1 MKETISKLHK
11 NRLFTLLVWLIMT
24 FIAIIVA
31 PNVTDTLQSYS
42 QPTYSQ
48 SSQPAQAQQLRKD
61 WGYGLGQA
69 STVNVVYNN
78 PKGKITPQQQT
89 KIDTA
94 LNKLKQ
100 HQSFYSIKKIVTLN
114 TNVAGQQQLLS
125 KDGSTQ
131 IATLD
136 IDAKSNTLRVLT
148 NELVNEVKVSGL
160 QSYITSPEIV
170 RDVNNEKT
178 AQVTNIVLI
187 TLFAVSI
194 LIVGIYF
201 RSLLAPLISF
211 ITLFASF
218 VVSFSLSTILAKHF
232 GFAYNQYVPL
242 EIGIATVVI
251 GTIWNVYIYRK
262 LRSVLALQREAR
274 YATKQTIDD
283 LRFPITVVGSALAL
297 IFACCGFINY
307 DQLQSLWTLGVTY
320 VVLMLATLTLNAVF
334 LAALGESLFWP
345 SNAPLTAMKSHFWT
359 QATEF
364 SLWQPIASFMVV
376 LYLTLPFIYFYHTSL
391 NYSPMTNVTQT
402 NQAVKG
408 AHVLQAHFSE
418 GKATPITIYLK
429 NNQPL
434 DNEKY
439 LQHLDQLT
447 SKLQHTKGVSAA
459 YSLTQPSG
467 MPIEKY
473 YVSNQLQSI
482 GLNAKQATGQ
492 LSQASTGIQTSGSN
506 LNLSTLKQQVKD
518 MQQLVK
524 KSNQI
529 VEDSSSLASQVNS
542 VAANAS
548 VSVQQ
553 GASRRVRLYQQKI
566 NELNQSLQSVSAG
579 ISQLNAE
586 GSVIQNYG
594 QNSAN
599 NLQSYSQQ
607 ISQVQKQLKQ
617 VSSQV
622 HSSTDQ
628 LNNIYDYLNG
638 LQKSGAANVYYITK
652 AQLAD
657 TDFLQTM
664 LNYTSQDKKITT
676 IQVVLKN
683 APSSKNNVQQVKTLE
698 DQVNLQLRG
707 TPLSADKV
715 AFSGE
720 PVTQAIN
727 QSKYSHHFVTLL
739 AIVIIGILAT
749 VFIVSRSILQPLY
762 WTVAFVMSAATG
774 FQLTYLT
781 MHYVTGTNQFDWQ
794 VPMLAVSILT
804 AIAAWQIIALGLSF
818 RYTELSLLEWIRP
831 TMASYGKIVRYI
843 LLVVIA
849 LAIGLTFGASFAM
862 IETALIVIYTV
873 CVYYLILPMIV
884 SSMGKLAVTLPNKKN
899 ILKNK

>member
-1 MKETISKLHK
+1 MKETIAKLHK
-11 NRLFTLLVWLIMT
+11 NRLFTLLVWLIIT
-24 FIAIIVA
+24 FIAIITA

-42 QPTYSQ
+42 QPTFSKD
-48 SSQPAQAQQLRKD
+48 SQPAQAQQLRND
-61 WGYGLGQA
+61 WGYSLGKA
-69 STVNVVYNN
+69 STINVVYTN
-78 PKGKITPQQQT
+78 PNGKITAKQQT
-89 KIDTA
+89 KIDNA
-94 LNKLKQ
+94 LNKLKA
-100 HQSFYSIKKIVTLN
+100 HQSFYSIKKIVTIN
-114 TNVAGQQQLLS
+114 TNVAGKQQLLS

-131 IATLD
+131 IASLD
-136 IDAKSNTLRVLT
+136 IDPKSSTLRVLT
-148 NELVNEVKVSGL
+148 NELVGEVQVPGL
-160 QSYITSPEIV
+160 KSYVTSPEIV

-178 AQVTNIVLI
+178 AQVTNIILI
-187 TLFAVSI
+187 TLFVVSM

-201 RSLLAPLISF
+201 RSLFAPVISF
-211 ITLFASF
+211 ITLFAAF
-218 VVSFSLSTILAKHF
+218 TTSFSISTALAKHF
-232 GFAYNQYVPL
+232 HFAFTQYTPL

-251 GTIWNVYIYRK
+251 GTIWNIYIYRK

-274 YATKQTIDD
+274 YATQQTIAD
-283 LRFPITVVGSALAL
+283 LRFPITIVGSALAI

-307 DQLQSLWTLGVTY
+307 DQLQSLWVLGITY
-320 VVLMLATLTLNAVF
+320 VVLMLAVLTLNAVF
-334 LAALGESLFWP
+334 LAALGESIFWP
-345 SNAPLTAMKSHFWT
+345 SSAPLSAMKSHFWNR
-359 QATEF
+359 ATDF
-364 SLWQPIASFMVV
+364 SLWQPIAAFLVV

-391 NYSPMTNVTQT
+391 NFSPMTNLTQT

-408 AHVLQAHFSE
+408 AHVLQAHFSQ
-418 GKATPITIYLK
+418 GKTTPITIYLK
-429 NNQPL
+429 NDQPL

-439 LQHLDQLT
+439 LQHLDLLT
-447 SKLQHTKGVSAA
+447 TKLQHTKGVSAA

-473 YVSNQLQSI
+473 YVSNQLESI

-492 LSQASTGIQTSGSN
+492 LSQASNGIETSGSN
-506 LNLSTLKQQVKD
+506 LNLSGLKQQVKD
-518 MQQLVK
+518 MQSLVK

-542 VAANAS
+542 VAANSS
-548 VSVQQ
+548 VAVQQ
-553 GASRRVRLYQQKI
+553 GASRRVRMYQQKI
-566 NELNQSLQSVSAG
+566 NELNQSLQSVSSG

-599 NLQSYSQQ
+599 NLESYSQQ

-622 HSSTDQ
+622 NSSTDQ

-657 TDFLQTM
+657 TDFLQTI

-676 IQVVLKN
+676 IQVVMNN
-683 APSSKNNVQQVKTLE
+683 APSSKTNLKQVKMLE
-698 DQVNLQLRG
+698 DQVGLQLRG
-707 TPLSADKV
+707 TPLSSDQV
-715 AFSGE
+715 AFTGE
-720 PVTQAIN
+720 PITQSIN
-727 QSKYSHHFVTLL
+727 QSKLNHHFITLL
-739 AIVIIGILAT
+739 AIVIIGILVT
-749 VFIVSRSILQPLY
+749 VFVVSRSILQPLY
-762 WTVAFVMSAATG
+762 WTVAFVVSAITG

-781 MHYVTGTNQFDWQ
+781 MHYVKGTNQFDWQ
-794 VPMLAVSILT
+794 VPILAISILT

-884 SSMGKLAVTLPNKKN
+884 TSMGKLAVTLPNKDN
-899 ILKNK
+899 LLKNK

>member
-1 MKETISKLHK
+1 MKETIAKLHK
-11 NRLFTLLVWLIMT
+11 NRLFTLLVWLIIT
-24 FIAIIVA
+24 FIAIITA

-42 QPTYSQ
+42 QPTFSKD
-48 SSQPAQAQQLRKD
+48 SQPAQAQQLRND
-61 WGYGLGQA
+61 WGYNLGKA
-69 STVNVVYNN
+69 STINVVYTN
-78 PKGKITPQQQT
+78 PNGKITAKQQT
-89 KIDTA
+89 KIDNA
-94 LNKLKQ
+94 LNKLKA
-100 HQSFYSIKKIVTLN
+100 HQSFYSIKKIVTIN
-114 TNVAGQQQLLS
+114 TNVAGKQQLLS

-131 IATLD
+131 IASLD
-136 IDAKSNTLRVLT
+136 IDAKSSTLRVLT
-148 NELVNEVKVSGL
+148 NELVGEVQVSGL
-160 QSYITSPEIV
+160 KSYVTSPEIV

-178 AQVTNIVLI
+178 AQVTNIILI
-187 TLFAVSI
+187 TLFVVSM

-201 RSLLAPLISF
+201 RSLFAPVISF
-211 ITLFASF
+211 ITLFAAF
-218 VVSFSLSTILAKHF
+218 TTSFSISTALAKHF
-232 GFAYNQYVPL
+232 HFAFTQYTPL

-251 GTIWNVYIYRK
+251 GTIWNIYIYRK

-274 YATKQTIDD
+274 YATQQTIAD
-283 LRFPITVVGSALAL
+283 LRFPITIVGSALAI

-307 DQLQSLWTLGVTY
+307 DQLQSLWVLGITY
-320 VVLMLATLTLNAVF
+320 VVLMLAVLTLNAVF
-334 LAALGESLFWP
+334 LAALGESIFWP
-345 SNAPLTAMKSHFWT
+345 SSAPLSAMKSHFWNR
-359 QATEF
+359 ATDF
-364 SLWQPIASFMVV
+364 SLWQPIAAFLVV

-391 NYSPMTNVTQT
+391 NFSPMTNLTQT

-408 AHVLQAHFSE
+408 AHVLQAHFSQ

-429 NNQPL
+429 NDQPL

-447 SKLQHTKGVSAA
+447 TKLQHTKGVSAA

-473 YVSNQLQSI
+473 YVSNQLESI
-482 GLNAKQATGQ
+482 GLNAKQAIGQ
-492 LSQASTGIQTSGSN
+492 LSQASNGIETSGSN
-506 LNLSTLKQQVKD
+506 LNLSGLKQQVKD
-518 MQQLVK
+518 MQSLVK

-542 VAANAS
+542 VAANSS
-548 VSVQQ
+548 VAVQR
-553 GASRRVRLYQQKI
+553 GASRRVRMYQQKI
-566 NELNQSLQSVSAG
+566 NELNQSLQSVSSG

-599 NLQSYSQQ
+599 NLESYSQQ

-622 HSSTDQ
+622 NSSTDQ

-676 IQVVLKN
+676 IQVVMNN
-683 APSSKNNVQQVKTLE
+683 APSSKTNLKQVKMLE
-698 DQVNLQLRG
+698 AQVGLQLRG
-707 TPLSADKV
+707 TPLSSDEV
-715 AFSGE
+715 AFTGE
-720 PVTQAIN
+720 PITQSIN
-727 QSKYSHHFVTLL
+727 QSKLNHHFITLL
-739 AIVIIGILAT
+739 AIVIIGILVT
-749 VFIVSRSILQPLY
+749 VFVVSRSILQPLY
-762 WTVAFVMSAATG
+762 WTVAFVMSAITG

-794 VPMLAVSILT
+794 VPILAISILT

-884 SSMGKLAVTLPNKKN
+884 TSMGKLAVTLPNKDN
-899 ILKNK
+899 LLRNK

>member
-1 MKETISKLHK
+1 MKETIAKLHK
-11 NRLFTLLVWLIMT
+11 NRLFTLLVWLIIT
-24 FIAIIVA
+24 FIAIITA

-42 QPTYSQ
+42 QPTFSKD
-48 SSQPAQAQQLRKD
+48 SQPAQAQQLRND
-61 WGYGLGQA
+61 WGYSLGKA
-69 STVNVVYNN
+69 STINVVYTN
-78 PKGKITPQQQT
+78 PNGKITAKQQT
-89 KIDTA
+89 KIDNA
-94 LNKLKQ
+94 LNKLKA
-100 HQSFYSIKKIVTLN
+100 HQSFYSIKKIVTIN
-114 TNVAGQQQLLS
+114 TNVAGKQQLLS

-131 IATLD
+131 IASLD
-136 IDAKSNTLRVLT
+136 IDAKSSTLRVLT
-148 NELVNEVKVSGL
+148 NELVGEVQVPGL
-160 QSYITSPEIV
+160 KSYVTSPEIV

-178 AQVTNIVLI
+178 AQVTNIILI
-187 TLFAVSI
+187 TLFVVSM

-201 RSLLAPLISF
+201 RSLFAPVISF
-211 ITLFASF
+211 ITLFAAF
-218 VVSFSLSTILAKHF
+218 TTSFSISTALAKHF
-232 GFAYNQYVPL
+232 HFAFTQYTPL

-251 GTIWNVYIYRK
+251 GTIWNIYIYRK

-274 YATKQTIDD
+274 YATQQTIAD
-283 LRFPITVVGSALAL
+283 LRFPITIVGSALAI

-307 DQLQSLWTLGVTY
+307 DQLQSLWVLGITY
-320 VVLMLATLTLNAVF
+320 VVLMLAVLTLNTVF
-334 LAALGESLFWP
+334 LAALGESIFWP
-345 SNAPLTAMKSHFWT
+345 SSAPLSAMKSHFWNR
-359 QATEF
+359 ATDF
-364 SLWQPIASFMVV
+364 SLWQPIAAFLVV

-391 NYSPMTNVTQT
+391 NFSPMTNLTQT

-408 AHVLQAHFSE
+408 AHVLQAHFSQ

-429 NNQPL
+429 NDQPL

-447 SKLQHTKGVSAA
+447 TKLQHTKGVSAA

-473 YVSNQLQSI
+473 YVSNQLESI

-492 LSQASTGIQTSGSN
+492 LSQASNGIETSGSN
-506 LNLSTLKQQVKD
+506 LNLSGLKQQVKD
-518 MQQLVK
+518 MQSLVK

-542 VAANAS
+542 VAANSS
-548 VSVQQ
+548 VAVQQ
-553 GASRRVRLYQQKI
+553 GASRRVRMYQQKI
-566 NELNQSLQSVSAG
+566 NELNQSLQSVSSG

-599 NLQSYSQQ
+599 NIESYSQQ

-622 HSSTDQ
+622 NSSTDQ

-676 IQVVLKN
+676 IQVVMNN
-683 APSSKNNVQQVKTLE
+683 APSSKTNLKQVKMLE
-698 DQVNLQLRG
+698 DQVGLQLRG
-707 TPLSADKV
+707 TPLSSDQV
-715 AFSGE
+715 AFTGE
-720 PVTQAIN
+720 PITQSIN
-727 QSKYSHHFVTLL
+727 QSKLNHHFITLL
-739 AIVIIGILAT
+739 AIVIIGILVT
-749 VFIVSRSILQPLY
+749 VFVVSRSILQPLY
-762 WTVAFVMSAATG
+762 WTVAFVVSAITG

-794 VPMLAVSILT
+794 MPILAISILT

-884 SSMGKLAVTLPNKKN
+884 TSMGKLAVTLPNKDN
-899 ILKNK
+899 LLKNK

>member
-48 SSQPAQAQQLRKD
+48 SSQLAQAQQLRKD

-884 SSMGKLAVTLPNKKN
+884 SSMGKLAVTLPSKKN

>member
-364 SLWQPIASFMVV
+364 SLWQPIASFLVV

>member
-31 PNVTDTLQSYS
+31 PNLTDTLQSYS

-884 SSMGKLAVTLPNKKN
+884 SSMGKLAVTLPSKKN

>member
-617 VSSQV
+617 VSGQV

-884 SSMGKLAVTLPNKKN
+884 SSMGKLAVTLPSKKN

>member
-1 MKETISKLHK
+1 MKETIAKLHK
-11 NRLFTLLVWLIMT
+11 NRLFTLLVWLIIT
-24 FIAIIVA
+24 FIAIITA

-42 QPTYSQ
+42 QPTFSQ
-48 SSQPAQAQQLRKD
+48 NSQPAQAQQLRKD
-61 WGYGLGQA
+61 WGYNLGKT
-69 STVNVVYNN
+69 STINVVYTN

-114 TNVAGQQQLLS
+114 TNVAGKQQLLS

-131 IATLD
+131 IASLD

-148 NELVNEVKVSGL
+148 NELVSEVHVSGL
-160 QSYITSPEIV
+160 KSYVTSPEIV

-187 TLFAVSI
+187 TLFVVSM

-201 RSLLAPLISF
+201 RSLFAPIISF
-211 ITLFASF
+211 ITLFAAF
-218 VVSFSLSTILAKHF
+218 VTSFSGSVAVAKHF
-232 GFAYNQYVPL
+232 HFAFTQYAPL

-251 GTIWNVYIYRK
+251 GTIWNIYIYRK
-262 LRSVLALQREAR
+262 LRSVLSMQREAR
-274 YATKQTIDD
+274 YATQQTISD
-283 LRFPITVVGSALAL
+283 LRFPITIVGSALA
-297 IFACCGFINY
+297 IVFACCGFINY
-307 DQLQSLWTLGVTY
+307 DQLQSLWVLGITY
-320 VVLMLATLTLNAVF
+320 VVLMLAVLTLNAVF
-334 LAALGESLFWP
+334 MAALGESIFWP
-345 SNAPLTAMKSHFWT
+345 SSAPLTAMKSHFWN
-359 QATEF
+359 QATDF
-364 SLWQPIASFMVV
+364 SLWQPIAAFLVV

-391 NYSPMTNVTQT
+391 NFSPMTNLTQT

-429 NNQPL
+429 NDQPL

-447 SKLQHTKGVSAA
+447 TKLQHTKGVSAA

-473 YVSNQLQSI
+473 YVSNQLESI
-482 GLNAKQATGQ
+482 GLNAKEATGQ
-492 LSQASTGIQTSGSN
+492 LSQASNGIETSGSN
-506 LNLSTLKQQVKD
+506 LNLSGLKQQVKD
-518 MQQLVK
+518 MQNLVK

-542 VAANAS
+542 VAANSS

-553 GASRRVRLYQQKI
+553 GASRRVRMYQQKI
-566 NELNQSLQSVSAG
+566 NELNQSLQSVSSG

-622 HSSTDQ
+622 NSSTDQ

-676 IQVVLKN
+676 IQVVMKN
-683 APSSKNNVQQVKTLE
+683 APSSKTNVKQVKMLE
-698 DQVNLQLRG
+698 EQVGLQLRG
-707 TPLSADKV
+707 TPLSSDQI
-715 AFSGE
+715 AFTGE
-720 PVTQAIN
+720 PVTQSMN
-727 QSKYSHHFVTLL
+727 QSKLNHHFITLL

-762 WTVAFVMSAATG
+762 WTVAFVMSAITG

-794 VPMLAVSILT
+794 VPVIAVSILT

-884 SSMGKLAVTLPNKKN
+884 TSMGKLAVTLPNKKN

>member
-262 LRSVLALQREAR
+262 LRSVLALQCEAR

-364 SLWQPIASFMVV
+364 SLWQPIASFLVV

-607 ISQVQKQLKQ
+607 ISQFQKQLKQ

-698 DQVNLQLRG
+698 DQVSLQLRG

>member
-482 GLNAKQATGQ
+482 GLNAKRATGQ

-884 SSMGKLAVTLPNKKN
+884 SSMGKLAVTLPSKKN

>member
-24 FIAIIVA
+24 FIAIIVS

-884 SSMGKLAVTLPNKKN
+884 SSMGKLAVTLPSKKN

>member
-1 MKETISKLHK
+1 MKETIAKLHK
-11 NRLFTLLVWLIMT
+11 NRLFTLLVWLIIT
-24 FIAIIVA
+24 FIAIITA

-42 QPTYSQ
+42 QPTFSKD
-48 SSQPAQAQQLRKD
+48 SQPAQAQQLRND
-61 WGYGLGQA
+61 WGYSLGKA
-69 STVNVVYNN
+69 STINVVYTN
-78 PKGKITPQQQT
+78 PNGKITAKQQT
-89 KIDTA
+89 KIDNA
-94 LNKLKQ
+94 LNKLKA
-100 HQSFYSIKKIVTLN
+100 HQSFYSIKKIVTIN
-114 TNVAGQQQLLS
+114 TNVAGKQQLLS

-131 IATLD
+131 IASLD
-136 IDAKSNTLRVLT
+136 IDAKSSTLRVLT
-148 NELVNEVKVSGL
+148 NELVGEVQVPGL
-160 QSYITSPEIV
+160 KSYVTSPEIV
-170 RDVNNEKT
+170 HDVNNEKT
-178 AQVTNIVLI
+178 AQVTNIILI
-187 TLFAVSI
+187 TLFVVSM

-201 RSLLAPLISF
+201 RSLFAPVISF
-211 ITLFASF
+211 ITLFAAF
-218 VVSFSLSTILAKHF
+218 TTSFSISTALAKHF
-232 GFAYNQYVPL
+232 HFAFTQYTPL
-242 EIGIATVVI
+242 EIEIATVVI
-251 GTIWNVYIYRK
+251 GTIWNIYIYRK

-274 YATKQTIDD
+274 YATQQTIAD
-283 LRFPITVVGSALAL
+283 LRFPITIVGSALAI

-307 DQLQSLWTLGVTY
+307 DQLQSLWVLGITY
-320 VVLMLATLTLNAVF
+320 VVLMLAVLTLNAVF
-334 LAALGESLFWP
+334 LAALGESIFWP
-345 SNAPLTAMKSHFWT
+345 SSAPLSAMKSHFWNR
-359 QATEF
+359 ATDF
-364 SLWQPIASFMVV
+364 SLWQPIAAFLVV

-391 NYSPMTNVTQT
+391 NFSPMTNLTQT

-408 AHVLQAHFSE
+408 AHVLQAHFSQ

-429 NNQPL
+429 NDQPL

-447 SKLQHTKGVSAA
+447 TKLQHTKGVSAA

-473 YVSNQLQSI
+473 YVSNQLESI

-492 LSQASTGIQTSGSN
+492 LSQASNGIETSGSN
-506 LNLSTLKQQVKD
+506 LNLSGLKQQVKD
-518 MQQLVK
+518 MQSLVK

-542 VAANAS
+542 VAANSS
-548 VSVQQ
+548 VAVQQ
-553 GASRRVRLYQQKI
+553 GASRRVRMYQQKI
-566 NELNQSLQSVSAG
+566 NELNQSLQSVSSG

-599 NLQSYSQQ
+599 NLESYSQQ

-622 HSSTDQ
+622 NSSTDQ
-628 LNNIYDYLNG
+628 LNNIYYYLNG

-676 IQVVLKN
+676 IQVVMNN
-683 APSSKNNVQQVKTLE
+683 APSSKTNLKQVKMLE
-698 DQVNLQLRG
+698 DQVGLQLRG
-707 TPLSADKV
+707 TPLSSDQV
-715 AFSGE
+715 AFTGE
-720 PVTQAIN
+720 PITQSIN
-727 QSKYSHHFVTLL
+727 QSKLNHHFITLL
-739 AIVIIGILAT
+739 AIVIIGILVT
-749 VFIVSRSILQPLY
+749 VFVVSRSILQPLY
-762 WTVAFVMSAATG
+762 WTVAFVVSAITG

-794 VPMLAVSILT
+794 VPILAISILT

-884 SSMGKLAVTLPNKKN
+884 TSMGKLAVTLPNKDN
-899 ILKNK
+899 LLKNK

>member
-617 VSSQV
+617 VSGQV

-862 IETALIVIYTV
+862 IETA
-873 CVYYLILPMIV
+873 
-884 SSMGKLAVTLPNKKN
+884 
-899 ILKNK
+899 

>member
-1 MKETISKLHK
+1 MKETIAKLHK
-11 NRLFTLLVWLIMT
+11 NRLFTLLVWLIIT
-24 FIAIIVA
+24 FIAIITA

-42 QPTYSQ
+42 QPTFSKD
-48 SSQPAQAQQLRKD
+48 SQPAQAQQLRND
-61 WGYGLGQA
+61 WGYNLGKA
-69 STVNVVYNN
+69 STINVVYTN
-78 PKGKITPQQQT
+78 PNGKITAKQQT
-89 KIDTA
+89 KIDNA
-94 LNKLKQ
+94 LNKLKA
-100 HQSFYSIKKIVTLN
+100 HQSFYSIKKIVTIN
-114 TNVAGQQQLLS
+114 TNVAGKQQLLS

-131 IATLD
+131 IASLD
-136 IDAKSNTLRVLT
+136 IDAKSSTLRVLT
-148 NELVNEVKVSGL
+148 NELVGEVQVPGL
-160 QSYITSPEIV
+160 KSYVTSPEIV

-178 AQVTNIVLI
+178 AQVTNIILI
-187 TLFAVSI
+187 TLFVVSM

-201 RSLLAPLISF
+201 RSLFAPVISF
-211 ITLFASF
+211 ITLFAAF
-218 VVSFSLSTILAKHF
+218 TTSFSISTALAKHF
-232 GFAYNQYVPL
+232 NFAFTQYTPL

-251 GTIWNVYIYRK
+251 GTIWNIYIYRK

-274 YATKQTIDD
+274 YATQQTIAD
-283 LRFPITVVGSALAL
+283 LRFPITIVGSALAI

-307 DQLQSLWTLGVTY
+307 DQLQSLWVLGITY
-320 VVLMLATLTLNAVF
+320 VVLMLAVLTLNAVF
-334 LAALGESLFWP
+334 LAALGESIFWP
-345 SNAPLTAMKSHFWT
+345 SSAPLSAMKSHFWNR
-359 QATEF
+359 ATDF
-364 SLWQPIASFMVV
+364 SLWQPIAAFLVV

-391 NYSPMTNVTQT
+391 NFSPMTNLTQT

-408 AHVLQAHFSE
+408 AHVLQAHFSQ

-429 NNQPL
+429 NDQPL

-447 SKLQHTKGVSAA
+447 TKLQHTKGVSAA

-473 YVSNQLQSI
+473 YVSNQLESI

-492 LSQASTGIQTSGSN
+492 LSQASNGIETSGSN
-506 LNLSTLKQQVKD
+506 LNLSGLKQQVKD
-518 MQQLVK
+518 MQSLVK

-542 VAANAS
+542 VAANSS
-548 VSVQQ
+548 VAVQQ
-553 GASRRVRLYQQKI
+553 GASRRVRMYQQKI
-566 NELNQSLQSVSAG
+566 NELNQSLQSVSSG

-599 NLQSYSQQ
+599 NLESYSQQ

-622 HSSTDQ
+622 NSSTDQ

-652 AQLAD
+652 AQLVD

-676 IQVVLKN
+676 IQVVMNN
-683 APSSKNNVQQVKTLE
+683 APSSKTNLKQVKMLE
-698 DQVNLQLRG
+698 AQVGLQLRG
-707 TPLSADKV
+707 TPLSSDQV
-715 AFSGE
+715 AFTGE
-720 PVTQAIN
+720 PITQSIN
-727 QSKYSHHFVTLL
+727 QSKLNHHFITLL
-739 AIVIIGILAT
+739 AIVIIGILVT
-749 VFIVSRSILQPLY
+749 VFVVSRSILQPLY
-762 WTVAFVMSAATG
+762 WTVAFIMSAITG

-794 VPMLAVSILT
+794 VPILAISILT

-884 SSMGKLAVTLPNKKN
+884 TSMGKLAVTLPNKDN
-899 ILKNK
+899 LLKNK